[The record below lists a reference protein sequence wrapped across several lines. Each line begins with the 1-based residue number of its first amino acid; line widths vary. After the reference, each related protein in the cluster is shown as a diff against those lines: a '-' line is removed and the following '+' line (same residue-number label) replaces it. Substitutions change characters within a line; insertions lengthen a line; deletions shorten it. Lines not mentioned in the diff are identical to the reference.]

1 MSYMGQIALIITV
14 ISFTIITESLNN
26 SGFHLTPE
34 IHYQAKFRLTN
45 LISLEFLND
54 TNLHESQPWEISWR
68 SGSSMFNKSRISL
81 GIKNRQ
87 IYNIG
92 EFVPMNEAKNILIVT
107 RGRSGSS
114 FLGEL
119 LNSYPGTFYTFEP
132 LHQAKKR
139 GILTSESKVAL
150 LKQVFNC
157 STNDEYFSHAKV
169 WKYSLSRNIRYWKSC
184 YGLVGRHYACY
195 IPELHNSI
203 CSIFPIRLIKTI
215 RLSFSETEELLKDA
229 EIGKS
234 LKIIFLFRDPRGIQ
248 QSMKAICDNPGWKFG
263 NCDNVQKLC
272 EVLDK
277 DTLGA
282 LEIKQKYPGKYII
295 LLYLK

>member
-1 MSYMGQIALIITV
+1 MGQIALMITV
-14 ISFTIITESLNN
+14 ISFTIITELLND

-34 IHYQAKFRLTN
+34 IQYYAKSRLTN

-54 TNLHESQPWEISWR
+54 TNLHESEPWQIGWR
-68 SGSSMFNKSRISL
+68 SGNSMFNQSRISL
-81 GIKNRQ
+81 GIQNRQ
-87 IYNIG
+87 MYNIG

-114 FLGEL
+114 FLGDL
-119 LNSYPGTFYTFEP
+119 LNRYPGTFYTFEP

-139 GILTSESKVAL
+139 GILTTESKVAL
-150 LKQVFNC
+150 LKQVLNC
-157 STNDEYFSHAKV
+157 STNDEFFTHAKE

-215 RLSFSETEELLKDA
+215 RLSFSESEELLKDA
-229 EIGKS
+229 KIGKS

-248 QSMKAICDNPGWKFG
+248 RSMKAICDNPGWKFG

-282 LEIKQKYPGKYII
+282 LEMKQKYPGKYFI